1 MILRQR
7 LDKNRTGSPLTD
19 FALDVENIFEQV
31 FGEGTTSSNSNSD
44 WVPRSNVIESDG
56 AYSVELEL
64 PGIASEDVTVEL
76 KDGSL
81 EISGEKK
88 MADLSE
94 GSKLLK
100 SERRSGS
107 FQRSFKFSTQLDAD
121 KISATFKNGVLLVEL
136 PKSEQVCLLYT
147 SPSPRDS

>member
-31 FGEGTTSSNSNSD
+31 FGEVTATSNSNSD

-64 PGIASEDVTVEL
+64 PGIASEDVSVEL
-76 KDGSL
+76 KDGNL

-88 MADLSE
+88 MADMPE

-100 SERRSGS
+100 SERRKGT

-121 KISATFKNGVLLVEL
+121 KISASFKNGILLVEL
-136 PKSEQVCLLYT
+136 PKSEQVL
-147 SPSPRDS
+147 PRKIEVKIEG

>member
-7 LDKNRTGSPLTD
+7 LDNSRTGSPLTD

-31 FGEGTTSSNSNSD
+31 FGETRATNKTE
-44 WVPRSNVIESDG
+44 WAPRSNVVETESV
-56 AYSVELEL
+56 YIVEMEL
-64 PGIASEDVTVEL
+64 PGISSEDVSVEL

-88 MADLSE
+88 IPEPAE

-100 SERRSGS
+100 SDRQSGTFS
-107 FQRSFKFSTQLDAD
+107 RTYKFSTQLDAD
-121 KISATFKNGVLLVEL
+121 KISASFKNGMLLVEL
-136 PKSEQVCLLYT
+136 PKSDQVR
-147 SPSPRDS
+147 PRKIEVKIEG

>member
-88 MADLSE
+88 MVDLSE

-100 SERRSGS
+100 SEQRNGS

-136 PKSEQVCLLYT
+136 PKSEQVL
-147 SPSPRDS
+147 PRKIEVKIEG